1 MDKYLLKVLLAG
13 SKKKKKSHHKVLAS
27 ERLTYMHLVH

>member
-13 SKKKKKSHHKVLAS
+13 SKKKKSHHKVLAS